1 MDMLFLAFLPLLLFV
16 IIEFKWGIRA
26 GIISAS
32 VLAVLLAVYT
42 YFKLGAVDEFLMG
55 EVVLILALGA
65 FSLKMK
71 NSRYFKLQPVVV
83 GVIFSIVI
91 LWYQVFDEPIL
102 IKMLPTM
109 YAFAPELEQLYA
121 NSAMQAK
128 LGVLSFYLA
137 ITFILHSLLVAWTV
151 YRKGNVA
158 WILARAAIYP
168 LTLLTAFLGML

>member
-71 NSRYFKLQPVVV
+71 NSSFHINSL
-83 GVIFSIVI
+83 VICFFLSLILCLHCLVLRNFLDANRSLFS
-91 LWYQVFDEPIL
+91 
-102 IKMLPTM
+102 T
-109 YAFAPELEQLYA
+109 A
-121 NSAMQAK
+121 
-128 LGVLSFYLA
+128 LA
-137 ITFILHSLLVAWTV
+137 S
-151 YRKGNVA
+151 NVD
-158 WILARAAIYP
+158 
-168 LTLLTAFLGML
+168 LTRLTTR